1 MHCIILNILTKL
13 TLKKFEKK
21 TKNFRRSGTLT
32 LSSEQ
37 HSYNTRSTSFDQL
50 VIESFRTNL
59 RKFSPGISGK
69 YFWNNIPL
77 SIRNKSSKNAFKS
90 SLKRYY
96 ICCSVLIYLID

>member
-1 MHCIILNILTKL
+1 MTPSFSLTV
-13 TLKKFEKK
+13 
-21 TKNFRRSGTLT
+21 
-32 LSSEQ
+32 SSEQ

-77 SIRNKSSKNAFKS
+77 SIQNNINPRKNAFKTA
-90 SLKRYY
+90 LKRYY
-96 ICCSVLIYLID
+96 AAQY